1 MIANQDGGPALI
13 VLTGA
18 NGFIG
23 SRVARQLADSGMSVC
38 TLGRREI
45 AGIPFA
51 RCDLLVDDPADA
63 LRDLGATHLLHL
75 AWNEERST
83 LFHGI
88 ENLAWTAAS
97 IRLLLAFRAAGGTRA
112 VLAGSS
118 AEYDWAQPVLEETT
132 TPLKPHYAY
141 GVAKRALF
149 DLVAGTPTL
158 EPLSVGWARIFF
170 PFGPNDKPDRLLSQ
184 VIDSVAAGRPV
195 DCSQGLQTRP
205 FIHVDDTA
213 RAMIELLASDVTGA
227 VNIALAETMSV
238 RELAT
243 RAAQAAG
250 DASLVRFGTLP
261 LRAGEP
267 PEMRAAVD
275 RLTHEVGFTPAY
287 SIETGIAATVAER
300 LGR

>member
-1 MIANQDGGPALI
+1 MVDRTPKLI

-23 SRVARQLADSGMSVC
+23 ARVARLLVADGAAVC
-38 TLGRREI
+38 TLGRR
-45 AGIPFA
+45 AVPGVPF
-51 RCDLLVDDPADA
+51 RHCDLVADDPATA
-63 LRDLGATHLLHL
+63 LADLRPTHLLHL
-75 AWNEERST
+75 AWNEDRAT
-83 LFHGI
+83 LFHGV
-88 ENLAWTAAS
+88 ENLAWVAAS
-97 IRLLLAFRAAGGTRA
+97 LRLLLAFRQAGGQRA

-118 AEYDWAQPVLEETT
+118 AEYDWSEPLLDEQA

-149 DLVAGTPTL
+149 DMVSGTPTL
-158 EPLSVGWARIFF
+158 APLSVGWARIFF

-184 VIDSVAAGRPV
+184 VIDGVAAGRPV

-213 RAMIELLASDVTGA
+213 RAMIEFLRSDVEGA
-227 VNIALAETMSV
+227 VNIALDETMSV

-243 RAAQAAG
+243 RAARSAG
-250 DASLVRFGTLP
+250 DAGLIRFGNLP

-267 PEMRAAVD
+267 PHMRAAVA
-275 RLTHEVGFTPAY
+275 RLTDEVGFRPKYTID
-287 SIETGIAATVAER
+287 SGIAATVAER